1 MPARLPI
8 LIAAGLS
15 AACLTAC
22 GETRDDGAAEAGTP
36 APGGFEALTADEIRG
51 AALDGELGCGFFA
64 DAEFPVLS
72 AMGRVAMDDPSDGI
86 VKRDG
91 SVIGL
96 SAPGGFDAMLGG
108 VAFEGEDGAVYR
120 VEVTGPAEGGGESP
134 PRPATLATDDGD
146 SETLEG
152 RWQCGP

>member
-1 MPARLPI
+1 MLFLIVGAAV
-8 LIAAGLS
+8 LIA
-15 AACLTAC
+15 
-22 GETRDDGAAEAGTP
+22 
-36 APGGFEALTADEIRG
+36 
-51 AALDGELGCGFFA
+51 GFFA

-86 VKRDG
+86 VKRGG

-108 VAFEGEDGAVYR
+108 VAFEGDDGAVYR